1 MDCEELYH
9 VFLAHSH
16 RVLNHNANDMFQ
28 SLTTAFII
36 WFRLKVFK

>member
-1 MDCEELYH
+1 MNCEELYH
-9 VFLAHSH
+9 VFLANSH
-16 RVLNHNANDMFQ
+16 RVLNHNGNDVFE